1 MQNNRILVI
10 GLVWPEPGSSA
21 AGSRMIQLV
30 QLFKEYQYEVTFAS
44 AASKSDFSFD
54 LPAIGVNEQPILLN
68 DQSFDLLLK
77 DLNPVIVMFDR
88 YMVEEQYGWRVTAS
102 CPDALKMLDTED
114 LHCLRH
120 ARYQSLKKTAEPTN
134 YFNDIAKRE
143 IAAILRCDVSLI
155 ISEVEM
161 EILQNRYQVKP
172 ELLYYLPLLEDTL
185 TPEKIAA
192 WRPYAQREGLMF
204 IGNYL
209 HEPNWHTLQVI
220 KTQVWPLLR
229 KLLPQVNMHV
239 YGAYGS
245 QKVQQMHNEKERFL
259 VHGRALNARDSMS
272 THKILLAPIQFGAGV
287 KGKFIDAMQSGT
299 PTVTTSIGSE
309 AMNGKLPWNGIIE
322 DDIAAIAV
330 KAAAIYQNHDDWQQ
344 AATAGIRLINER
356 YAKAVF
362 APDFIRHMQQIIL
375 HLAEHREQ
383 NFIGQILQHHMLNSL
398 KYMSLWI
405 QEKNKTI

>member
-30 QLFKEYQYEVTFAS
+30 QLFKEYQFEVTFAS

-54 LPAIGVNEQPILLN
+54 LPALGVTEQPIILN
-68 DQSFDLLLK
+68 DDSFDILLK
-77 DLNPVIVMFDR
+77 DLNPAIVMFDR

-102 CPDALKMLDTED
+102 CPDALKVLDTVD
-114 LHCLRH
+114 LHCLRY
-120 ARYQSLKKTAEPTN
+120 ARQQSLKKLTEPTN

-143 IAAILRCDVSLI
+143 IAAILRCDLSLI
-155 ISEVEM
+155 ISEVEV
-161 EILQNRYQVKP
+161 ELLQNQYQVKP
-172 ELLYYLPLLEDTL
+172 ELLYYLPMLEDTL
-185 TPEKIAA
+185 TPEKIAD
-192 WRPYAQREGLMF
+192 WQPYDQREGLMF

-220 KTQVWPLLR
+220 KTQVWPILR
-229 KLLPQVNMHV
+229 KLLPKVNMHI
-239 YGAYGS
+239 YGAYAS
-245 QKVQQMHNEKERFL
+245 QKVQQMHNEQDRFL
-259 VHGRALNARDSMS
+259 VHGRALNARHSMS
-272 THKILLAPIQFGAGV
+272 MHKILLAPIQFGAGV

-309 AMNGKLPWNGIIE
+309 AMNGELPWNGIIE
-322 DDIAAIAV
+322 EDIATIAG
-330 KAAAIYQNHDDWQQ
+330 KAAALYLNKSEWEQ
-344 AATAGIRLINER
+344 AALAGIRLINER
-356 YAKAVF
+356 YAKDVF
-362 APDFIRHMQQIIL
+362 APDFILHMQKMSI

-383 NFIGQILQHHMLNSL
+383 NFIGQILQHHTLNSL

-405 QEKNKTI
+405 QEKNKTT